1 MMDVYEAFGLG
12 AVNSAKV
19 KSTNRAC
26 AAVMFEAGCGPRP
39 MKSSSNALSLSQTA
53 DFISPFVFMPLTS
66 IAVGQS
72 MHVNPMAFVPQS
84 DAGRL

>member
-1 MMDVYEAFGLG
+1 
-12 AVNSAKV
+12 
-19 KSTNRAC
+19 
-26 AAVMFEAGCGPRP
+26 

-53 DFISPFVFMPLTS
+53 DSISPFVFMPLTS